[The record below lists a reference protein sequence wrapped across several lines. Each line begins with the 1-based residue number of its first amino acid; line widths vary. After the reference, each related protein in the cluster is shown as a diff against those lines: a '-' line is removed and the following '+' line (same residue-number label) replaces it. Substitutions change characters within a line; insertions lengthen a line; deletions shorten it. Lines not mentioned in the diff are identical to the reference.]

1 MHLVRDALPEA
12 PRGTGVTPSVAILG
26 IGSPFG
32 DDRAG
37 WLAVQAVRSS
47 DWFRSLPPGAVRAE
61 ALDRPGVGLL
71 HAMAGARHAIL
82 IDAASS
88 GLPAGTVREVR
99 CDELQTSAGAAASSH
114 AFGVAD
120 ALRLAE
126 TLGVLPPRVTVLV
139 VEADPGRDD
148 APGPEVR
155 DAMPEVVRRIVA
167 CVEADAITGN

>member
-12 PRGTGVTPSVAILG
+12 PRGPGVTAGVAILG

-37 WLAVQAVRSS
+37 WLAVEAVRSS

-71 HAMAGARHAIL
+71 HAMAGLRHAIL

-99 CDELQTSAGAAASSH
+99 CDELRTSAGAAASSH

-120 ALRLAE
+120 ALLLAE
-126 TLGVLPPRVTVLV
+126 TLDVLPPRVTVVV
-139 VEADPGRDD
+139 VEAGPGQDD

-155 DAMPEVVRRIVA
+155 SAMPEVVRRIIE
-167 CVEADAITGN
+167 CVEADGIAGD